1 MKKIVVLI
9 LVLVGVLTCLL
20 VFTGCDPDMHTLDTD
35 KLLANTV
42 KVELVEYK
50 NENPKLIQN
59 LNGKNKP
66 TFDFNKVTPIATL
79 DDSKIEDIINDLGEY
94 GYLYWNR
101 TLNEPIGKTLILH
114 QSNGDMLVLFG
125 CVYEN
130 EKGSTY
136 YYDGCIMFDKD
147 GKYIEYIG
155 DFSYVCMENIEAKYF
170 STSNSDTTPWLYWRR
185 YGNLERQEILTK

>member
-20 VFTGCDPDMHTLDTD
+20 VFTGCDPAMHTLDTD

-130 EKGSTY
+130 EKGITY
-136 YYDGCIMFDKD
+136 YHDGCIMFDKD

-155 DFSYVCMENIEAKYF
+155 DFGNVGMENIEAKYF
-170 STSNSDTTPWLYWRR
+170 STSNSDTTP
-185 YGNLERQEILTK
+185 